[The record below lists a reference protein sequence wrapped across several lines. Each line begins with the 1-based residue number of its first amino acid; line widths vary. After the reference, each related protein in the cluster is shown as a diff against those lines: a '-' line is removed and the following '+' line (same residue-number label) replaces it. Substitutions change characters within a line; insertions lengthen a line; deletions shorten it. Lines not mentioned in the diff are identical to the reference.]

1 MYLYLTHMTPTER
14 CWLMFSPSLE
24 IKKTCGNYLQEFHCY
39 SPSKRWRVFHHCRPE
54 DGWAVSAFP
63 CPPSSSWA
71 GKWLKKG
78 PGLRFPGLRLLLGVI
93 LRCQVAANVLAA
105 NGREASKFTLTAE
118 CNCAEH
124 LLMNE
129 SAAH

>member
-1 MYLYLTHMTPTER
+1 MEIIFR
-14 CWLMFSPSLE
+14 RFSAVPRATGGKRSITVRPKTDGLSVPSPVQDPAPGL
-24 IKKTCGNYLQEFHCY
+24 
-39 SPSKRWRVFHHCRPE
+39 
-54 DGWAVSAFP
+54 
-63 CPPSSSWA
+63 

-78 PGLRFPGLRLLLGVI
+78 LGYAFQAGVFFLLGVI
-93 LRCQVAANVLAA
+93 LRCPVAANVLAA

-118 CNCAEH
+118 CNCTEH